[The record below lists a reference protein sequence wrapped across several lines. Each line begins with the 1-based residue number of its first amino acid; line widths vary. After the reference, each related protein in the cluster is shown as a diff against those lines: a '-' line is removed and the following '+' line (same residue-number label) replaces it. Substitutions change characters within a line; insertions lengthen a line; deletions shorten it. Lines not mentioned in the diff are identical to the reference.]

1 MKKLIAVV
9 GMVAVG
15 LSAYGQ
21 GSILFNNVGPG
32 FTAPVSQLDGT
43 LVPAGAGFTAE
54 LLAGADASSL
64 TAISGTTTFIQAGY
78 FLGGQRVL
86 PGLAPGSQPFFQ
98 VQVWE
103 NLGGTVASYGDAA
116 GAGAQY
122 GQSTVFQLGGTAVL
136 GNPTGQPPVPAPAL
150 VGMTAFSLVPEPATY
165 ALLAL
170 GAGAL
175 FLRRRK

>member
-1 MKKLIAVV
+1 MKKLIAVL

-15 LSAYGQ
+15 LSTYGQ

-32 FTAPVSQLDGT
+32 LAAPVTQFDGT
-43 LVPAGAGFTAE
+43 LVPAGTGFTVE
-54 LLAGADASSL
+54 LLAGADANSL
-64 TAISGTTTFIQAGY
+64 AAVSGTTTFIAPGS
-78 FLGGQRVL
+78 FIGGERVL
-86 PGLAPGSQPFFQ
+86 PGLVPGSKPFFQ

-103 NLGGTVASYGDAA
+103 NLGGTVTVYGDAA
-116 GAGAQY
+116 GAGAQF
-122 GQSTVFQLGGTAVL
+122 GQSAVFQLGGTAVL
-136 GNPTGQPPVPAPAL
+136 GNPTSDPPVPALAL
-150 VGMTAFSLVPEPATY
+150 IGMTRLPEPGTY